1 MLVLRSRG
9 SKGAAITAFAFAL
22 IAVDYLAGPLT
33 QTPLL
38 YVLPIGLAAWFLG
51 KIWGLGF
58 AVCLAAARAVLAFAF
73 WQDVFPPALII
84 GNLGLRLCVFILIA
98 EAVRRHAGLHALQKR
113 RLDLILEHL
122 PVGVGYTDAK
132 GRIVEAN
139 AAARSIWGGIKRV
152 GPEGYGEYRG
162 RYPGGE
168 WLAPD
173 QWAVDRALREG
184 RPVLKEVVDIVAF
197 DGTRKTI
204 LNSAVRVA
212 DEADRTVGAIFVN
225 EDVTEELRKKAE
237 REDLIRRLEE
247 SMANVRTLKG
257 MLPICASCKKV
268 RDDAGYWNRI
278 EDYMRDHADVQFS
291 HGICP
296 ECAARIYP
304 EYMGRGSGYASGSD
318 AEVSPETEPSSS
330 PAEDD

>member
-1 MLVLRSRG
+1 MPVLRGRG
-9 SKGAAITAFAFAL
+9 SQGAAIAAFAVAL

-51 KIWGLGF
+51 KGWGLGF
-58 AVCLAAARAVLAFAF
+58 AVCLAMARTLLSFAF
-73 WQDVFPPALII
+73 WQDVYPPALIL
-84 GNLGLRLCVFILIA
+84 GNLGLRLSVFLLIA
-98 EAVRRHAGLHALQKR
+98 EAVRRHAGLRALQKR

-132 GRIVEAN
+132 GRILEAN
-139 AAARSIWGGIKRV
+139 AAARSICGGIRLV

-173 QWAVDRALREG
+173 QWALDRALRKG
-184 RPVLKEVVDIVAF
+184 LPVLKEVVDIVAF

-225 EDVTEELRKKAE
+225 EDITEEIRQKAE
-237 REDLIRRLEE
+237 REELIRRLEE

-268 RDDAGYWNRI
+268 RDDEGYWNRI
-278 EDYMRDHADVQFS
+278 EDYMREHADVRFS

-304 EYMGRGSGYASGSD
+304 EYVGRGSASEGGD
-318 AEVSPETEPSSS
+318 SPGEEPGI
-330 PAEDD
+330 PGEDD

>member
-1 MLVLRSRG
+1 
-9 SKGAAITAFAFAL
+9 
-22 IAVDYLAGPLT
+22 VDYLDGPLT

-51 KIWGLGF
+51 KVWGVGF
-58 AVCLAAARAVLAFAF
+58 AIGLALARAGLAYAY
-73 WQDVFPPALII
+73 WRDAFPPGVILA
-84 GNLGLRLCVFILIA
+84 NLGLRLSVFILIA
-98 EAVRRHAGLHALQKR
+98 ETVRRHAGLHALQKR

-132 GRIVEAN
+132 GRILGAN
-139 AAARSIWGGIKRV
+139 AAAEAIWAGIRRV

-162 RYPGGE
+162 HYPGGE
-168 WLAPD
+168 WFASE
-173 QWAVDRALREG
+173 QWALDRALREG
-184 RPVLKEVVDIVAF
+184 GPVLKEVVDIVAF

-204 LNSAVRVA
+204 LNSAIRVA
-212 DEADRTVGAIFVN
+212 DEADRTVGAVFVN
-225 EDVTEELRKKAE
+225 EDITEEIRQKAE
-237 REDLIRRLEE
+237 REELIRRLEE
-247 SMANVRTLKG
+247 SRANVRTLKG

-278 EDYMRDHADVQFS
+278 EDYMREHADVQFS

-296 ECAARIYP
+296 ECAMRIYP
-304 EYMGRGSGYASGSD
+304 EYVKQDAPPGSPPSQAPD
-318 AEVSPETEPSSS
+318 PSSS